1 MVLPIGPSSATIGP
15 LNLCSVDDFGVTWIL
30 DENGVVGWG
39 APSGT
44 LSPTQKPRQ
53 AGAWAGLSYAQARP
67 MTMAG
72 VCIAPTAALASDAL
86 DRLIDACSLDDT
98 TLTVVESERSRW
110 CTVRRDGPVLDPQWI
125 GTCAFTWSI
134 QVVALD
140 PRKLGA
146 PLTDSTALPSTSGG
160 LTIPY
165 TIPYTI
171 PSVQVSGQVNLFNPG
186 NETGPVTMCVDGP
199 CSGPVITHVGSGLSL
214 VFSASL
220 VLGVGEWIDIDMEAH
235 SVLANGQSSR
245 VQWVTS
251 RGWSGF
257 EKGSNTWAL
266 TAAVY
271 DPATLL
277 TVTATPADK

>member
-39 APSGT
+39 APGGT

-53 AGAWAGLSYAQARP
+53 RGAWAGRSYAQPRP

-72 VCIAPTAALASDAL
+72 TCIAPTAALASLAL

-98 TLTVVESERSRW
+98 TLTVVESGRSRW
-110 CTVRRDGPVLDPQWI
+110 CTVRRDGPVLPPQWI

-146 PLTDSTALPSTSGG
+146 PLTDSTGLPSSTGG
-160 LTIPY
+160 LVVPVTVPFAINS
-165 TIPYTI
+165 T
-171 PSVQVSGQVNLFNPG
+171 VVSGQVSLFNPG
-186 NETGPVTMCVDGP
+186 NETGPVTLRIDGP
-199 CSGPVITHVGSGLSL
+199 VTGPVITHVGSGLQL
-214 VFSASL
+214 IFSASL
-220 VLGVGEWIDIDMEAH
+220 TLGAGEFLLVDMEAH
-235 SVLANGQSSR
+235 TAMAQGQSSR
-245 VQWVTS
+245 ANWIVS
-251 RGWSGF
+251 RGFSGF
-257 EKGSNTWAL
+257 EPGPNTWAF
-266 TAAVY
+266 TAASTS
-271 DPATLL
+271 AALL
-277 TVTATPADK
+277 TVTATPADQ

>member
-53 AGAWAGLSYAQARP
+53 AGAWAGLSYAQPRP

-72 VCIAPTAALASDAL
+72 VCIAPTAALASLAL

-98 TLTVVESERSRW
+98 TLIVVESGRSRW
-110 CTVRRDGPVLDPQWI
+110 CTVRRDGPVLPPQWI

-140 PRKLGA
+140 PRKLGT
-146 PLTDSTALPSTSGG
+146 PLTGSTALPSSSGG
-160 LTIPY
+160 LTVPFTVPFAINS
-165 TIPYTI
+165 T
-171 PSVQVSGQVNLFNPG
+171 VVSGQVSLFNPG
-186 NETGPVTMCVDGP
+186 NETGPVLAHFVGP
-199 CSGPVITHVGSGLSL
+199 LIGPVLTHVGSGLRL
-214 VFSASL
+214 VFAASATI
-220 VLGVGEWIDIDMEAH
+220 GAGEFWDVDMEAH
-235 SVLANGQSSR
+235 TAMAQGQSSR
-245 VQWVTS
+245 STWITS

-257 EKGSNTWAL
+257 EPGNNTWAL
-266 TAAVY
+266 SAAS
-271 DPATLL
+271 AT
-277 TVTATPADK
+277 TGSVTITATPADK